1 MLFIG
6 NGHRLT
12 AQTDGSQGR
21 HRHDKEPPSAD
32 GMGRKRS
39 FYCLFGGSATI
50 GTCDGMAFDGAQR
63 PANATGDNN
72 PQGAECTQKTRKTC
86 CFCPFHRQQWLCRAG
101 APRGLYTAT
110 GRAWVH
116 REMVARAFRYCH
128 PATAN
133 CQHGP
138 CIHANPALIQAG
150 TYVHAEKQR
159 GRHGRK

>member
-72 PQGAECTQKTRKTC
+72 PQG
-86 CFCPFHRQQWLCRAG
+86 
-101 APRGLYTAT
+101 
-110 GRAWVH
+110 GR
-116 REMVARAFRYCH
+116 M
-128 PATAN
+128 
-133 CQHGP
+133 
-138 CIHANPALIQAG
+138 HAKNAQDVLFLPIPSAAMAL
-150 TYVHAEKQR
+150 
-159 GRHGRK
+159 